1 MNRNIQA
8 GAFASRLSFIRRE
21 GYAIK
26 PTTKKGNAMRLG
38 GRLQAAIE
46 ILDDIETRK
55 RPASDA
61 LKDWGLS
68 HRFAG
73 AGDRAVIG
81 NIVYDALRRKLSIAW
96 RMDSEAAGDIAYGAL
111 LSDAE
116 MSLEAIDAELMGDK
130 FAPAP
135 LEAARL
141 AAWESRDL
149 SAAPGHIRADVPEW
163 CAAHL
168 EALFGAD
175 WVEEG
180 AALASRPPVDLRVN
194 TLKASRD
201 KVLKELARAG
211 AAAAPLLPDAVRIPP
226 LRALGRHPNVQAEPA
241 FQKGW
246 FEVQDL
252 GSQIAACVAAVEP
265 GHQVLDYCAG
275 AGGKTLALAA
285 MMGNKGQIHAFDA
298 EKPRLAPIFDRL
310 KRAGVRNTQVHA
322 NPEDLTPLEGQMDIV
337 LTDAPCTGSG
347 TWRRRP
353 DAKWRLS
360 PQQLERREA
369 EQREVLEAAKRYVKP
384 GGRLVYVT
392 CSLFASEN
400 NLQIETFLRANP
412 DYAEVDARKLWPAA
426 VPDAGEAS
434 PVFPSHGMVLSPERT
449 FSDGFYIGVLQR
461 RMT

>member
-1 MNRNIQA
+1 
-8 GAFASRLSFIRRE
+8 
-21 GYAIK
+21 
-26 PTTKKGNAMRLG
+26 MRLG

-61 LKDWGLS
+61 LKDWGLA

-96 RMDSEAAGDIAYGAL
+96 RMDSADARDIAYGAL

-116 MSLEAIDAELMGDK
+116 MSAEAINAELADDK

-135 LEAARL
+135 LDAERL

-149 SAAPGHIRADVPEW
+149 AEAPDHIRADVPEW
-163 CAAHL
+163 CAPHL
-168 EALFGAD
+168 EALFGND
-175 WVEEG
+175 WVREG
-180 AALASRPPVDLRVN
+180 AALAARPPVDLRVN
-194 TLKASRD
+194 TLKASRA

-211 AAAAPLLPDAVRIPP
+211 AAEAPLLAGAVRIPP

-252 GSQIAACVAAVEP
+252 GSQIAGLVAGAEP
-265 GHQVLDYCAG
+265 GQQVLDYCAG

-285 MMGNKGQIHAFDA
+285 MMENRGQIHAFDA

-322 NPEDLTPLEGQMDIV
+322 NPEDLVQFEGQMDIV

-360 PQQLERREA
+360 PQQLERREI
-369 EQREVLEAAKRYVKP
+369 EQREVLDAAKRYVKP

-400 NLQIETFLRANP
+400 NLQVEAFLRENP
-412 DYAEVDARKLWPAA
+412 DYSEVDAKPLWQAA
-426 VPDAGEAS
+426 VPGAGEIA
-434 PVFPSHGMVLSPERT
+434 PIFPSHGMVLSPERT
-449 FSDGFYIGVLQR
+449 FSDGFFISVLKKAG
-461 RMT
+461 